1 MYSILH
7 IGVLDANFCQNFCL
21 DVDICRMYY
30 SLQTEV
36 LNQFLFHDVYFTAV
50 FKKLQGF
57 PTFNKTVAIHKIIE
71 SKKIKGYR
79 ECAKQSFSIPLIVI
93 PSDNIIHN

>member
-1 MYSILH
+1 MY
-7 IGVLDANFCQNFCL
+7 CP
-21 DVDICRMYY
+21 
-30 SLQTEV
+30 LQTEV
-36 LNQFLFHDVYFTAV
+36 LNQFLFYDVYFTA
-50 FKKLQGF
+50 FSNKLQGF
-57 PTFNKTVAIHKIIE
+57 YTFNKTVAIHKIIE